1 MKAVLWKPFRKW
13 SGNMYSHWTSSYRGS
28 KSQNALHT
36 TSQDPI
42 VSRSCPTN
50 NGYQL
55 HNMDLEKSQNYGR
68 KQDPNILEKAIAQLP
83 RANSHNHPH
92 HPLRKPADSGID
104 SGEHNRHPQQ
114 AAHNPTR
121 QSGINKETT
130 IQVSE
135 TPCPPQPQRTP
146 SHSQPPHPYRQ
157 RHQPLIPHQQDN
169 VTPRAWDEVYSS
181 RHNGAA
187 ALAPTSPV
195 PSTVAQ
201 NTTAPLTPMSPM
213 SPTSIYSTDVDSQ
226 MPTPKI
232 KRNGGTFFIT

>member
-1 MKAVLWKPFRKW
+1 MKTVLWKPFRKW
-13 SGNMYSHWTSSYRGS
+13 TGNMYSHWTSSYRGS
-28 KSQNALHT
+28 KSQGGMHI

-42 VSRSCPTN
+42 VSRSLSAN

-68 KQDPNILEKAIAQLP
+68 KRDPNMLEKAIAQLP

-92 HPLRKPADSGID
+92 HPLRKPADSVND
-104 SGEHNRHPQQ
+104 SGEHNQHLQQ
-114 AAHNPTR
+114 TAPTPSH

-130 IQVSE
+130 IQISE
-135 TPCPPQPQRTP
+135 TPYPSPQRQQSVT
-146 SHSQPPHPYRQ
+146 SRGQPPYRP

-169 VTPRAWDEVYSS
+169 VTPRIWDEVYSS
-181 RHNGAA
+181 RHNAPA
-187 ALAPTSPV
+187 ALAPSSPV

-201 NTTAPLTPMSPM
+201 NPTAPLTPMSPL

-226 MPTPKI
+226 MPTPRI
-232 KRNGGTFFIT
+232 KRNGGTFFIA